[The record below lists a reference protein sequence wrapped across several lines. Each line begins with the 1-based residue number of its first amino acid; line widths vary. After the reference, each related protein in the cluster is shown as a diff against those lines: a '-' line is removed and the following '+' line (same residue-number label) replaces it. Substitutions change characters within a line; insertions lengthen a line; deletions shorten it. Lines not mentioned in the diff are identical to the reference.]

1 MTEPTRTSK
10 PLPREIY
17 VRRRIAALV
26 AILALVVALIVAAT
40 MMFGGSKKDQDGSQP
55 AAASTSMTEETSTTA
70 APESAEGSTESGS
83 PEAAAPVGKSEDTK
97 DGSESEQPSSE
108 EPSSEENQPADP
120 EKLAVDPAETTCSL
134 EDLKVMAKTNEE
146 TVPAGKMP
154 TFYMEVFNPTT
165 KDCTINLDEQQ
176 LRFEVYKM
184 GSNERV
190 WADTDC
196 YASVETGEQT
206 FKTGETRYF
215 QADWSR
221 KRSEPGVCT
230 DRPEAEPGAY
240 FLHTV
245 IGENY
250 SAALP
255 FNLV

>member
-26 AILALVVALIVAAT
+26 AILVFVVILIWAAT
-40 MMFGGSKKDQDGSQP
+40 ALFGGSPEDKESQP
-55 AAASTSMTEETSTTA
+55 AAASSSLVQPSEQPTASQSEET
-70 APESAEGSTESGS
+70 ESETPSSDSEEEQPSEEGAEDAE
-83 PEAAAPVGKSEDTK
+83 KSEDSQNT
-97 DGSESEQPSSE
+97 E
-108 EPSSEENQPADP
+108 
-120 EKLAVDPAETTCSL
+120 LVVDPSKTECSL
-134 EDLKVMAKTNEE
+134 DDLNVMAKTKEDS
-146 TVPAGKMP
+146 VPGGKMP

-165 KDCTINLDEQQ
+165 KDCSIDLDEQQ

-190 WADTDC
+190 WSDTDC
-196 YASVETGEQT
+196 YASVETGKQT
-206 FKTGETRYF
+206 FKSGETRFF

-221 KRSEPGVCT
+221 KRSEPGQCT
-230 DRPEAEPGAY
+230 ERPEAESGAY

-245 IGENY
+245 IGDNY

-255 FNLV
+255 FNLL

>member
-1 MTEPTRTSK
+1 MTEPTHTPK

-26 AILALVVALIVAAT
+26 AILVLVVILIWAAT
-40 MMFGGSKKDQDGSQP
+40 ALFGGSSEEKGEDSQP
-55 AAASTSMTEETSTTA
+55 AAASSSLAQSAEQPTTSQAEETATETREETS
-70 APESAEGSTESGS
+70 ESADEK
-83 PEAAAPVGKSEDTK
+83 PAK
-97 DGSESEQPSSE
+97 DGADNADAADKPEESQPTE
-108 EPSSEENQPADP
+108 
-120 EKLAVDPAETTCSL
+120 LAVDPSKTECSL
-134 EDLKVMAKTNEE
+134 EDLMVMAKTNEDS
-146 TVPAGKMP
+146 VPGGKMP

-165 KDCTINLDEQQ
+165 KDCSINLDEQQ

-190 WADTDC
+190 WSDTDC
-196 YASVETGEQT
+196 YASVETGKQT
-206 FKTGETRYF
+206 FKSGETRFF

-221 KRSEPGVCT
+221 KRSEPGKCT
-230 DRPEAEPGAY
+230 DRPEADSGAY

-255 FNLV
+255 FNLL